1 MGTAAKRKGR
11 LPEGLG
17 RKGEPERIRDHPR
30 QLFTMRPVTVARSEG
45 DRGAPGPL
53 QWRVVEDS
61 IVSYLEGMTPG
72 DRRAV
77 EAIVK
82 RSATARS

>member
-11 LPEGLG
+11 PPEGLG
-17 RKGEPERIRDHPR
+17 RKGEPERIRDYPR
-30 QLFTMRPVTVARSEG
+30 QLFTMRPVTVARLKAIAEHQDRSE
-45 DRGAPGPL
+45 
-53 QWRVVEDS
+53 WRVVEDS